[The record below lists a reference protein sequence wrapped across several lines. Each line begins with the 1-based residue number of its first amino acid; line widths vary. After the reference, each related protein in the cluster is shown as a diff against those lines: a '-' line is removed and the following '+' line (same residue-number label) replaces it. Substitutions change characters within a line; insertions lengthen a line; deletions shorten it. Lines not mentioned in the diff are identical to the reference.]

1 MWVRDGALPPQRS
14 LPPHPRVTQGQR
26 RGLPTP
32 RTQGWMLGRR
42 RGPAAPRAP
51 LCVWGRAVGG
61 LGGGHLGVRAAA
73 GTGCACSGPA
83 ADVSSADKQRQKGE
97 DKRLLCSRPSVRSIS
112 ILRRGGGCWGAA
124 SPHPLPP
131 PLHPTL
137 SVGWATNCR
146 PGAVGSEP
154 RGMRDAGFGRRGAA
168 HGAAEQPQPSSS
180 PPALGAAGS
189 PPPWRRCRPS
199 PRRSQALCPPVPRC
213 WHRSPCPP
221 RTQLLPAQPPD
232 PPSPPRGSTRLAPAG
247 LCPRC
252 ATQRAVLMGIVR
264 GWREL
269 PPPPPQHPDP
279 GCAPTAAVWVCI
291 TPKTPFGADSGSSC
305 IPPALLPDG
314 SRMEGRGEV
323 AAAPPKRLR
332 APAWPHSS
340 AWRVLVEGGARPER
354 GVTQPWGHS
363 GDTCGAITR
372 PPCPP
377 SSSFPHSAVGPGLI
391 PPAAAQRPPSV
402 LRGGGGGI
410 DPWEPPRTPSY
421 DNRHSVT
428 PRCSSCGHRDPAAPG
443 GEEGGARKRRG
454 GEGRTRSSAAGR
466 ECGTARSAGGG
477 RG

>member
-83 ADVSSADKQRQKGE
+83 ADVSSADKQRERGE

-124 SPHPLPP
+124 SPLPLP

-264 GWREL
+264 GRRAL
-269 PPPPPQHPDP
+269 PPPPPAPRSWLRPHCCRVGLHHPKN
-279 GCAPTAAVWVCI
+279 AVW
-291 TPKTPFGADSGSSC
+291 S
-305 IPPALLPDG
+305 
-314 SRMEGRGEV
+314 
-323 AAAPPKRLR
+323 
-332 APAWPHSS
+332 
-340 AWRVLVEGGARPER
+340 
-354 GVTQPWGHS
+354 
-363 GDTCGAITR
+363 
-372 PPCPP
+372 
-377 SSSFPHSAVGPGLI
+377 
-391 PPAAAQRPPSV
+391 
-402 LRGGGGGI
+402 
-410 DPWEPPRTPSY
+410 
-421 DNRHSVT
+421 
-428 PRCSSCGHRDPAAPG
+428 
-443 GEEGGARKRRG
+443 
-454 GEGRTRSSAAGR
+454 
-466 ECGTARSAGGG
+466 
-477 RG
+477 